1 MPTSVRLLP
10 LTLLV
15 LAACS
20 SGGGETPD
28 AGTPAVEDLCNSRED
43 ALTRPECEL
52 KPGEPLERFLA
63 LDSEPR
69 AGDQDWYRIVLPAGT
84 NARTL
89 LNVNGAYLAASTA
102 VNLSVTILG
111 PLPNGE
117 EGALAKKEDKHAQ
130 GAPRPVDIVL
140 PLRDG
145 LENQTLLVLVQ
156 DAPDVPSRPNYD
168 ARNKYRLSVRID
180 QNPDEQEPNDTHE
193 TATPLVLTQSGE
205 LLMGASTGYLAT
217 DNDVDHYAFDLEAGK
232 IVYVRVVA
240 PNLDFVPNW
249 RLSYELWRPGFT
261 EKEDEGVVLPQVR
274 GGELATARKIKV
286 GHAGRWTLVV
296 KGYRGTNDRDT
307 AQGDLT
313 QPYEV
318 EVRVL
323 EEEDPQDQTTPDVPD
338 DHDDNDKVQWATTR
352 NLSAATPGGTGS
364 AVSFT
369 GRLGYISDRDWYAV
383 QLPAFGTSSLLRYRL
398 VPLDSG
404 GRFPTLPVTASRV
417 LHVFT
422 LSAVGDNLNEWR
434 ENCATRPEVCPRDF
448 SENPDARALVDG
460 FCRRTDLPAPMCVHS
475 SREEAVDNA
484 RFTGLSNFR
493 GVIPVPAHAGVV
505 TYYFLVQDNGSWV
518 DDRDYH
524 LEVSW
529 DAEDAD
535 ELARYVD
542 GAEAP
547 VQRPMASTTAF
558 PAPPDTAEFSVS
570 GQLSHGHGRL
580 RSGTDRLNGLG
591 VRGPLDYDAV
601 PSDVDSYV
609 FDLPTVP
616 PPEDRTWLLQWE
628 VQKLA
633 DGGTPH
639 GLALDLTF
647 CDADAPDAGTGS
659 CVPVRA
665 GNRGPL
671 TLGYRSDALRAWH
684 TPANAGTSS
693 LQPLYQLEDR
703 PGSTVVTLAPYA
715 CGCLER
721 RFIRGGTLRVD
732 VTASERLDYERVDY
746 TLRTGHGDYPQSY
759 PVDGGTTVACPAVTD
774 GGTTPDGDGG
784 VIQNYA
790 GGCNF
795 TYQP

>member
-1 MPTSVRLLP
+1 MRTDAMPTSVRLLP
-10 LTLLV
+10 LALLV

-28 AGTPAVEDLCNSRED
+28 AGTPVVEDLCNSREE

-69 AGDQDWYRIVLPAGT
+69 AGDQDWYRVVLPPGT

-89 LNVNGAYLAASTA
+89 LNVNGTYLASSTA

-111 PLPNGE
+111 PLPDGK
-117 EGALAKKEDKHAQ
+117 EGSLARKEDKHAQ

-156 DAPDVPSRPNYD
+156 DAPDVPSRPNFD
-168 ARNKYRLSVRID
+168 ARNKYRLTVRID

-205 LLMGASTGYLAT
+205 MLMGASTGYLAT
-217 DNDVDHYAFDLEAGK
+217 DNDVDHYAFDLAAEK
-232 IVYVRVVA
+232 IIYVHVTA
-240 PNLDFVPNW
+240 PNLDAVPNW
-249 RLSYELWRPGFT
+249 RLSYELRRPGFT

-274 GGELATARKIKV
+274 GGELATARKVKV
-286 GHAGRWTLVV
+286 EHAGRWTLVV
-296 KGYRGTNDRDT
+296 KGYRGNNDRDT

-323 EEEDPQDQTTPDVPD
+323 EEEDPQDQIAPAKP
-338 DHDDNDKVQWATTR
+338 DNDGAQTATAR
-352 NLSAATPGGTGS
+352 NLVSATPGGTGS
-364 AVSFT
+364 SVSFT
-369 GRLGYISDRDWYAV
+369 GRLGYIPDRDWYLV
-383 QLPAFGTSSLLRYRL
+383 RLPAFSTPTLLRYRL
-398 VPLDSG
+398 VPLDTG
-404 GRFPTLPVTASRV
+404 GRFPALPVTASRV
-417 LHVFT
+417 VHVFT
-422 LSAVGDNLNEWR
+422 LISGPLSESR
-434 ENCATRPEVCPRDF
+434 ESCATNAAVCPRDF
-448 SENPDARALVDG
+448 SENPDARGLVDR
-460 FCRRTDLPAPMCVHS
+460 FCRRTDLPAPMCLHS
-475 SREEAVDNA
+475 SREEAVGNS
-484 RFTGLSNFR
+484 RFTALSNFR
-493 GVIPVPAHAGVV
+493 GVIPVPAHDAALM
-505 TYYFLVQDNGSWV
+505 YYFLVQDNGSWV
-518 DDRDYH
+518 DDKDYR

-529 DAEDAD
+529 DVEDAD
-535 ELARYVD
+535 ELSRYVN

-547 VQRPMASTTAF
+547 VARTLASTTAF
-558 PAPPDTAEFSVS
+558 PSPPDTAEFSVT

-580 RSGTDRLNGLG
+580 RSGTDRVNGLG

-609 FDLPTVP
+609 FDLPSVP

-628 VQKLA
+628 VAKLA

-647 CDADAPDAGTGS
+647 CDGDATDAGVGT
-659 CVPVRA
+659 CTPVRT

-684 TPANAGTSS
+684 TPSNAGTSS
-693 LQPLYQLEDR
+693 LQSLYQLEDR
-703 PGSTVVTLAPYA
+703 PNSTVVTLAPYA

-732 VTASERLDYERVDY
+732 VTASERLDYERVNY

-759 PVDGGTTVACPAVTD
+759 PVDGGTTVSCPVVTD